1 MKKFIS
7 FSRFLVGLLFIFSGL
22 IKANDPL
29 GLSYK
34 MQEFFEAWHTP
45 WLNQFSLASSIGMNI
60 IEVVAGVAIIIGWK
74 SKLFSRLLFVLITF
88 FTFLTSYVLFS
99 GKFTACGCFGDC
111 LPLTPIQTFLKDL
124 ILFVLIIFLLLCY
137 KEIKPLFNNKI
148 SILIVF
154 ISLVFT
160 SLFQWFVLKN
170 LPVLDCLPYKQN
182 NNILQQMQPPPNSK
196 PDSVIMYFNYIKD
209 GKKIKIDASNFPDD
223 FDSTYVQVGDEEKVI
238 IRKGNNTPKIAD
250 FTLYK
255 LYENKNLADSILG
268 LNKNYVLIFVKK
280 FPEVPV
286 DISIFLNWKV
296 IENLQQQSIPIFIVT
311 SDVATARKIYLKNI
325 DILKLDATVLKT
337 AARVNPTYFLMN
349 GATILQK
356 VSGNNADLI
365 IKYLLKNNKS

>member
-1 MKKFIS
+1 M
-7 FSRFLVGLLFIFSGL
+7 
-22 IKANDPL
+22 
-29 GLSYK
+29 
-34 MQEFFEAWHTP
+34 
-45 WLNQFSLASSIGMNI
+45 
-60 IEVVAGVAIIIGWK
+60 
-74 SKLFSRLLFVLITF
+74 
-88 FTFLTSYVLFS
+88 
-99 GKFTACGCFGDC
+99 
-111 LPLTPIQTFLKDL
+111 
-124 ILFVLIIFLLLCY
+124 
-137 KEIKPLFNNKI
+137 
-148 SILIVF
+148 
-154 ISLVFT
+154 
-160 SLFQWFVLKN
+160 
-170 LPVLDCLPYKQN
+170 
-182 NNILQQMQPPPNSK
+182 
-196 PDSVIMYFNYIKD
+196 
-209 GKKIKIDASNFPDD
+209 
-223 FDSTYVQVGDEEKVI
+223 EKVI

-268 LNKNYVLIFVKK
+268 LNENYVLIFVKK

-286 DISIFLNWKV
+286 DISNFLNWKV